1 VVVDPT
7 VVDSYLLLLEYLP
20 LKQNLHLHKSVAEEG
35 LILQVFLRVVSA
47 LKNAEHRR
55 LDKPEAQLLVVVVVV
70 VDGAVVV
77 VVEEEGANS
86 VLEQCLIQQWEEEE
100 DEEDS

>member
-1 VVVDPT
+1 M
-7 VVDSYLLLLEYLP
+7 VDSYLLLLEYLP

-35 LILQVFLRVVSA
+35 LILQVFLCVISA

-55 LDKPEAQLLVVVVVV
+55 HDKPEAQLLVVVVVV
-70 VDGAVVV
+70 VDDGAVVV
-77 VVEEEGANS
+77 VEEEEGANS

>member
-1 VVVDPT
+1 M
-7 VVDSYLLLLEYLP
+7 VDSYLLLLENLP

-70 VDGAVVV
+70 DGAVVV